1 MSLRFMKMKIWVR
14 RGRVARIG
22 GRRGSS
28 DRDRTW
34 ITTNIERIPQR
45 LRFVLERIPRPERFQ
60 AKTIARHIVKK
71 AAEQVHGIRE
81 SGPLVEIKK
90 TGSRPWAGGSG

>member
-1 MSLRFMKMKIWVR
+1 MTLRFMKMEIWVR
-14 RGRVARIG
+14 RSRVARIG
-22 GRRGSS
+22 GRQGG

-71 AAEQVHGIRE
+71 AAEQVHDIME
-81 SGPLVEIKK
+81 SGPLVEIEK
-90 TGSRPWAGGSG
+90 TGSGFWVCGSG

>member
-1 MSLRFMKMKIWVR
+1 MTLRFMKMEIWVR
-14 RGRVARIG
+14 RSRVARIG
-22 GRRGSS
+22 GRQGG

-34 ITTNIERIPQR
+34 ITTNIERISQR
-45 LRFVLERIPRPERFQ
+45 LRFVLERIPRPERVQ

-81 SGPLVEIKK
+81 SGPLVDIKK